1 MRVRAG
7 VKTDVGRFRERNEDA
22 YLVKEPLYVVADGMG
37 GHRGGNVA
45 SSMAVD
51 VLEQADLSPDAP
63 LSVLIDEIKRA
74 NQEILE
80 RSAADQALRGM
91 GTTVTAFLTDQDKGY
106 VAHVGDS
113 RAYLLRDGN
122 LQRLT
127 RDHSLV
133 ERMVEEGRLEPD
145 QARHHPQQN
154 ILTRVLGG
162 NDDLE
167 VDDLTVDP
175 IQEGDRVLLCTDG
188 LSHMVDDEVI
198 EGILRDEED
207 PQAAADRLVDAA
219 IDAGGDDNVTVIVL
233 DVEEGG
239 PAGSVAPVRS
249 DVSTER
255 EEGEPADHREARPTG
270 RHRRRW
276 AIALAIVAV
285 LVVAT
290 VIGTRL
296 YVGQQWYVG
305 ETAGRVAIYNGIP
318 TEVFGFG
325 LSHVEETTDL
335 SAAQVNQL
343 PIWRDR
349 LADGI
354 TADSLA
360 DAEQLVAQMRA
371 DVQAAQ
377 GPTK

>member
-1 MRVRAG
+1 MRIRAG
-7 VKTDVGRFRERNEDA
+7 VKTDVGRLRDRNEDA

-37 GHRGGNVA
+37 GHKGGNVA

-63 LSVLIDEIKRA
+63 RSVLVDEIKRA
-74 NQEILE
+74 NREILD
-80 RSAADQALRGM
+80 RSASDQSLRGM

-113 RAYLLRDGN
+113 RAYLFRDGN

-133 ERMVEEGRLEPD
+133 ERMVEEGRLEAE

-175 IQEGDRVLLCTDG
+175 IQTGDRILLCTDG
-188 LSHMVDDEVI
+188 LSHMVDDDVI
-198 EGILRDEED
+198 EGILREEED
-207 PQAAADRLVDAA
+207 PQRAADRLVEAA
-219 IDAGGDDNVTVIVL
+219 IEAGGDDNVTVLVL
-233 DVEEGG
+233 DVEQGESSAG
-239 PAGSVAPVRS
+239 PASRSAATRTDAREPDEDEDAPVR
-249 DVSTER
+249 R
-255 EEGEPADHREARPTG
+255 G
-270 RHRRRW
+270 RRGRRW
-276 AIALAIVAV
+276 LIVLAAFVI
-285 LVVAT
+285 LVVAA
-290 VIGTRL
+290 VMGVRV

-305 ETAGRVAIYNGIP
+305 ETVGRVAIYHGIP
-318 TEVFGFG
+318 THVLGFD

-335 SAAQVNQL
+335 TVAQVNQL
-343 PIWRDR
+343 PLWRDQ
-349 LADGI
+349 LAGGI
-354 TADSLA
+354 TADSLE
-360 DAEQLVAQMRA
+360 DARQLVAQMRQ